1 MSDKVIRQDFRKVKE
16 IKLPQSGLTVHVYN
30 SILVGQVGEMPKG
43 EDTFEFNVAVM
54 LKVIKSWNMYASE
67 ADESPLPITRE
78 NLELLP
84 APDLDHLVSEMALF
98 SAEQKKKYS
107 ELAGFVIHFGWT
119 EKQLFEENSI
129 DFLVEI
135 GKEFARIERA
145 KEKQHGNL

>member
-84 APDLDHLVSEMALF
+84 APDLDHLVSDMALF
-98 SAEQKKKYS
+98 SAEQKKSK
-107 ELAGFVIHFGWT
+107 A
-119 EKQLFEENSI
+119 N
-129 DFLVEI
+129 
-135 GKEFARIERA
+135 
-145 KEKQHGNL
+145 